1 MKKLQKL
8 RTTPN
13 SQYPPFRC
21 ILRGCL
27 LLFLGV
33 FLNSLDAEP
42 VSFNNDIRPILAEHC
57 LHCHGPDSD
66 SRKGKLRLDLEP
78 DAKQQA
84 IIEGNSQ
91 HSPLIKRVQTKNP
104 DERMPPLEESSG
116 LSDGEIQILK
126 RWIDAGAPFEK
137 HWAFE
142 SIRKLNPPDNG
153 NKNLSDIDKFV
164 MAQLKEAGLSLSPPV
179 SRSKWIRRVTFN
191 LTGLPP
197 SWQEVEA
204 FVFDPSPEAEEK
216 VIDRLLESPHYGE
229 RWGRHWLDIAR
240 YADTHGGSAIG
251 FTKFPFSYTYRDYV
265 IGAFNDDM
273 PFDRFITEQL
283 AADQL
288 DLPENDP
295 ALAALGFLTIGQRFR
310 SPHDIIDDQID
321 VITRGLMGLTVTC
334 ARCHDH
340 KFDPIPT
347 TDYYSLYATLA
358 SSSEP
363 ELLPVIGEP
372 TETEAYQEYE
382 RQLQQLKKEYSDMA
396 REQSEILR
404 GRLRMQVGMYLK
416 ELARG
421 RPEQDLSVSFLSF
434 RTEDIRPH
442 VLERWRDYLDQ
453 TSLKNPVFGPWK
465 QLADFSKESFPK
477 KRTALLAQWEKENG
491 DLSKLPPMENLSAK
505 APAWNP
511 LVLGAI
517 KKATPNSM
525 EELAEV
531 YGTLFADTHRD
542 WMLARLEAAKEGL
555 PDGTII
561 PDQDKRHRMV
571 NSAILRQL
579 RSHLYT
585 EGTPTALPDNL
596 ASRLLNRTVSDQLNG
611 RRNAIH
617 NLHLNAKGS
626 PPRSMVLAENLNKT
640 AKGYH
645 VFRRGN
651 PLDRGD
657 RVQPRFLSVIANG
670 TPKHFPPKKQRSSLA
685 KSIISEDNPLTA
697 RVIVNWI
704 WKHHF
709 GRGLVR
715 TPDDFGTRGARP
727 TNLKLLDY
735 LAATLK
741 ENDWSIKKMHKR
753 ILLTK
758 VYGQASIENAEAR
771 EKDPDNQKTWR
782 MPRHR
787 LGMEAMRDA
796 MLRASGELNTK
807 MNGRPFD
814 MMSEPVIPRRSVYGF
829 INRDIPSTLLT
840 TFDGANP
847 SACTAQRPETT
858 VPQQTLFALN
868 SSFIQDRARALVQ
881 LPVIK
886 DAKTKEQ
893 KVRLLYQQT
902 LSRPPEP
909 EETAMALHHIHNAK
923 SESASDPWHQLAHA
937 LLASNEFIF
946 VD

>member
-1 MKKLQKL
+1 MKKLPKS
-8 RTTPN
+8 RTTPE
-13 SQYPPFRC
+13 SWHAPFRW
-21 ILRGCL
+21 LLSGCL
-27 LLFLGV
+27 FLFISAHLTLSGAG
-33 FLNSLDAEP
+33 S
-42 VSFNNDIRPILAEHC
+42 VSFNRDIRPILSEHC

-78 DAKQQA
+78 AAKQSA
-84 IIEGNSQ
+84 IVEGDSKQ
-91 HSPLIKRVQTKNP
+91 SPLIKRVLTNDP
-104 DERMPPLEESSG
+104 EERMPPPEESSG
-116 LSDGEIQILK
+116 LSDTEIQTLK
-126 RWIDAGAPFEK
+126 HWIDAGAPFEK

-142 SIRKLNPPDNG
+142 SIRKPPPPATG
-153 NKNLSDIDKFV
+153 NENLSDIDKFV
-164 MAQLKEAGLSLSPPV
+164 IAQLEEANLSMSPPV
-179 SRSKWIRRVTFN
+179 SRSKWIRRVTFD

-216 VIDRLLESPHYGE
+216 VINRLLDSPRYGE

-251 FTKFPFSYTYRDYV
+251 FTKFPFSFTYRDYV
-265 IGAFNDDM
+265 IGALNKDL
-273 PFDRFITEQL
+273 PFVRFITEQL
-283 AADQL
+283 AADQM

-347 TDYYSLYATLA
+347 TDYYSLYAILA

-363 ELLPVIGEP
+363 DLLPVIGEP
-372 TETEAYQEYE
+372 TETESYLAYEK
-382 RQLQQLKKEYSDMA
+382 QLRHLKKEYADMA
-396 REQSEILR
+396 REQSEILK
-404 GRLRMQVGMYLK
+404 GRLRMQVGVYLK

-421 RPEQDLSVSFLSF
+421 TPEQDLSVSFLSF
-434 RTEDIRPH
+434 RTEDMRPH
-442 VLERWRDYLDQ
+442 VLERWRAYLNQ
-453 TSLKNPVFGPWK
+453 TTPHDPVFGPWK
-465 QLADFSKESFPK
+465 QMSGFSKETFPMQ
-477 KRTALLAQWEKENG
+477 RAALMEQCDKENG
-491 DLSKLPPMENLSAK
+491 DLSKLTPMENLSAK

-511 LVLGAI
+511 LVLEAI
-517 KKATPNSM
+517 KASAPNSM
-525 EELAEV
+525 EALAEV

-542 WMLARLEAAKEGL
+542 WMLAKVQSAEEAL
-555 PDGTII
+555 PKGTII
-561 PDQDKRHRMV
+561 PDQDKRHRMI

-579 RSHLYT
+579 RSHLYA
-585 EGTPTALPDNL
+585 EGSPTALPDNL

-617 NLHLNAKGS
+617 NLHLNDKGS
-626 PPRSMVLAENLNKT
+626 PPRSMVLAENQNEDK
-640 AKGYH
+640 KGFH

-657 RVQPRFLSVIANG
+657 RVQPRFLSVIADG
-670 TPKHFPPKKQRSSLA
+670 SPKHFSPKKQRSSLA
-685 KSIISEDNPLTA
+685 RSITSEANPLTA

-704 WKHHF
+704 WRHHF

-727 TNLKLLDY
+727 THLKLLDY
-735 LAATLK
+735 LASTFR
-741 ENDWSIKKMHKR
+741 EDGWSIKKMHKR

-758 VYGQASIENAEAR
+758 TYRQASIEDPKAR
-771 EKDPDNQKTWR
+771 EKDPDNQKIWR

-796 MLRASGELNTK
+796 ILKASGELNTV
-807 MNGRPFD
+807 MGGRPFD
-814 MMSEPVIPRRSVYGF
+814 LMSEPVIPRRSVYGF
-829 INRDIPSTLLT
+829 INRDFPSTLLT

-847 SACTAQRPETT
+847 SACTAKRPETT

-868 SSFIQDRARALVQ
+868 SSFIQDRAKALVQ
-881 LPVIK
+881 LPGIK
-886 DAKTKEQ
+886 DATTEEL
-893 KVRLLYQQT
+893 KVRILYQQT
-902 LSRPPEP
+902 LSRLPEP
-909 EETAMALHHIHNAK
+909 EETAMALQHVRDVK
-923 SESASDPWHQLAHA
+923 SESKNDPWQQLAHA